1 MFGEQFELIC
11 GVPDGKGGGEA
22 LYTVDEAI
30 RMAQDMNLTPPPKT
44 ERDPTDWAKTI
55 MDNLEEKDKWKRGA
69 STFGPNFKKQR
80 NT

>member
-1 MFGEQFELIC
+1 MPGC
-11 GVPDGKGGGEA
+11 SV
-22 LYTVDEAI
+22 
-30 RMAQDMNLTPPPKT
+30 DMNLTPPPKT